1 MPEDIP
7 GGDMSACMNIMMDEE
22 GHGEDAAARIC
33 EALAQEA
40 KADNGDVEA
49 LRESLSRAR
58 GLIADVG
65 VDLNSA
71 VDRPAINS
79 KWTMFKSVDEG
90 GPSGSDTQ
98 IDAPLVMKQDG
109 DLDGREEKRIAYAP
123 AMIPREVDKEGDV
136 VGTATVEQAAH
147 DYLKQDGGV
156 DADHDLIDHE
166 KYKGVELTEE
176 GETVALEVIR
186 HHRLLETYLT
196 EHLDYDW
203 HEVHDEADALEH
215 HISEE
220 FERRVAEALD
230 NPSVDPHGDP
240 IPGVELDPIEDDDAD
255 RLTEF
260 EPGDHVVVARV
271 SDRDEDELTYL
282 EAAGI
287 TPGTELEITDIA
299 PFGMVTVETADG
311 DEQSLPES
319 VARSIRVEPVD
330 EAVA

>member
-1 MPEDIP
+1 
-7 GGDMSACMNIMMDEE
+7 
-22 GHGEDAAARIC
+22 
-33 EALAQEA
+33 
-40 KADNGDVEA
+40 
-49 LRESLSRAR
+49 
-58 GLIADVG
+58 
-65 VDLNSA
+65 
-71 VDRPAINS
+71 
-79 KWTMFKSVDEG
+79 MF
-90 GPSGSDTQ
+90 SDT
-98 IDAPLVMKQDG
+98 M
-109 DLDGREEKRIAYAP
+109 E
-123 AMIPREVDKEGDV
+123 
-136 VGTATVEQAAH
+136 
-147 DYLKQDGGV
+147 DYLKAIYVLQTERGPPV
-156 DADHDLIDHE
+156 STSAIAEYLEKTPPTVTSMVSSLADHDLIDHE

-203 HEVHDEADALEH
+203 HEVHEEADALEH

-230 NPSVDPHGDP
+230 NPTVDPHGDP
-240 IPGVELDPIEDDDAD
+240 IPGVDLDPIESDDTD

-260 EPGDHVVVARV
+260 EPGDHVVVSRV

-282 EAAGI
+282 ENAGI
-287 TPGTELEITDIA
+287 TPGTELELTDIA